1 MFEEIPTIESILPLK
16 IYNSFYI
23 PSNIKRDIFMMERTV
38 KCPNCGNTITTSGSY
53 GEVVKVICPSCSTKG
68 KVTFGYPISSDESA
82 IEVSNLRKEYG
93 DLVAVNNISFKV
105 KKGEVF
111 AFLGPNGAG
120 KTTTVEMIESIRVPT
135 TGAVKILGNDI
146 SSSFDQVKE
155 RIGVLPQEFH
165 SFERLTVRE
174 TLEFFQKM
182 FKNRAS
188 INEIIANLDLKDQ
201 ENKLYMNLSGGLK
214 QRVGVAIS
222 LVNNPEIVF
231 LDEPST
237 GLDPKARREVWEVIA
252 DLRNKGKTV
261 FLTTHY
267 MEEAEY
273 LADHVAIIHK
283 GNIIAEGS
291 VEELIRK
298 FGEGSILD
306 IKNCKTED
314 AVDALKQNGFN
325 AKKADNGDI
334 EVYIE
339 HKERVLEIL
348 SILRNEAIDYDAIDI
363 RRSNLEEVFLHLTG
377 AKLSEEDE

>member
-1 MFEEIPTIESILPLK
+1 MIKKEVQCPKCSKK
-16 IYNSFYI
+16 IITF
-23 PSNIKRDIFMMERTV
+23 
-38 KCPNCGNTITTSGSY
+38 GNP
-53 GEVVKVICPSCSTKG
+53 GEVVKITCSSCGTQG
-68 KVTFGYPISSDESA
+68 KVTFEKIILKITRDDNVA
-82 IEVSNLRKEYG
+82 IEVYNLRKEYG
-93 DLVAVNNISFKV
+93 DLVAVNNISFNV

-120 KTTTVEMIESIRVPT
+120 KTTTVEMIESIRQPT
-135 TGAVKILGNDI
+135 AGAVKILGNDI
-146 SSSFDQVKE
+146 STSFDQVKE

-182 FKNRAS
+182 FKSRAS
-188 INEIIANLDLKDQ
+188 IDEIIDDLDLHEQ

-214 QRVGVAIS
+214 QRVGVAIA

-237 GLDPKARREVWEVIA
+237 GLDPKARREVWDVIA
-252 DLRNKGKTV
+252 GLRDRGQTV

-291 VEELIRK
+291 VEELIK
-298 FGEGSILD
+298 KYGEGSILD
-306 IKNCKTED
+306 IKNCKTKD
-314 AVDALKQNGFN
+314 AVNILIENGFK
-325 AKKADNGDI
+325 AKSAGNGDI
-334 EVYIE
+334 AVKIE
-339 HKERVLEIL
+339 YKDKVLEIL
-348 SILRNEAIDYDAIDI
+348 SVLRHEAIDYDALDI

-377 AKLSEEDE
+377 AKLSEED